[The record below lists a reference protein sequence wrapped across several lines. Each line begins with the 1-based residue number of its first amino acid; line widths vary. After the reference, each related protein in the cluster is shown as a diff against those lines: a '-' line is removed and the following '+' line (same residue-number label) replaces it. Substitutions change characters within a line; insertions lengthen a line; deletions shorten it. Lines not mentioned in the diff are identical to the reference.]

1 MKQTAL
7 TLELRQ
13 DNPNII
19 CRWDEHG
26 VSHHKEL
33 SFKMMGTLIEQAV
46 QYEPIFTGL
55 LPPNCLAYAKDKN
68 GQERIALLVE
78 MTFTDIRYHDT
89 LYPHFHCLGFYMCLP
104 LCGGK
109 GSALSRWPWS
119 IKVICGPQQ
128 NCSFIPFPM
137 YQRADIC
144 VWDAIPCPDATA
156 YIRCPVCRHT
166 LCQCQTTTTIFSGT
180 K

>member
-1 MKQTAL
+1 MEQTAL

-33 SFKMMGTLIEQAV
+33 SFKMLGTLIEQAV

-78 MTFTDIRYHDT
+78 MTFADIRYHDT
-89 LYPHFHCLGFYMCLP
+89 VYPHFPLP
-104 LCGGK
+104 RILYVFTFVRGQRI
-109 GSALSRWPWS
+109 SD
-119 IKVICGPQQ
+119 IKMAVVDQGYLRPATKLF
-128 NCSFIPFPM
+128 FILFPM
-137 YQRADIC
+137 CQRADIC

-156 YIRCPVCRHT
+156 CIRYPVCRHT
-166 LCQCQTTTTIFSGT
+166 LCRCRTTMTIF
-180 K
+180 